1 MDVPGHEL
9 GVRAAGRRAGARAL
23 LAARPDRAGA
33 IGLDRRRIGVVPDP
47 VPLAKAAV
55 PVTEPPG
62 APGRDHRHAWE
73 PGNQRWDAFYL
84 LVFAAVLVIVLIDTP
99 GSAVAA
105 GGGAGRD
112 RPRRPLSPRRP
123 AAPRPS
129 A

>member
-1 MDVPGHEL
+1 MDVPGHAL

-33 IGLDRRRIGVVPDP
+33 IGLDRRRIGVVPDH
-47 VPLAKAAV
+47 VPLAKPAG

-62 APGRDHRHAWE
+62 APGPDHRHAWE
-73 PGNQRWDAFYL
+73 TGNQRWDAFYL

-105 GGGAGRD
+105 GAGQAPPPPPHTFHSS
-112 RPRRPLSPRRP
+112 RP
-123 AAPRPS
+123 
-129 A
+129 